1 MKDLCNI
8 WFSSDERLGNG
19 LLLGSIFG
27 RQLHFR
33 KNVSSPHASPVVF
46 QHHTLKQDL
55 HHQE

>member
-1 MKDLCNI
+1 MKDLCNV

-19 LLLGSIFG
+19 LLLDSIFG

-33 KNVSSPHASPVVF
+33 KGVSSPRASPVVC
-46 QHHTLKQDL
+46 QQHTLKKDL